1 MSKKNGKKKVTILDR
16 VERIGNALPH
26 PATIFLI
33 LCGVIVVLSAILA
46 ASGVS
51 VTYEGINRTTNV
63 VDEMTATVNSLL
75 SREGVQYLFKS
86 AVSNFTG
93 FAPLGTVLVALL
105 GVGLAEG
112 TGFISALLKKLVM
125 STPKRLITVV
135 VVLAG
140 VLSSIASDA
149 GYVVLIPLGAIIFL
163 SVGRHPMAGLAA
175 AFAGVSGGFS
185 ANVMVGP
192 TDSLLGGLTTE
203 GAKLFDPNYVVGME
217 ANWWFLIASTVL
229 ITVIGTF
236 VTEKIVE
243 PRLGA
248 YKGDATVEENS
259 MTVTKEEK
267 RGLKFAGIAALVI
280 LVGIIALVGPANGLL
295 RGTDPGVQGILKSPF
310 MDSLVFIIA
319 LYFGLVGIAYG
330 VGAKTVKNDKDV
342 MNLMGKSMAS
352 MGSYIVLVFF
362 AAQFVA
368 YFSYTNLGTIIAVK
382 GADMLQAIGLQ
393 GIPLVILFIL
403 VVAFINIFMGS
414 ASAKWAILAPVFVPM
429 LMKVGFTPEFT
440 QMAYRIG
447 DSTTNLIS
455 PLMSYFALIVTFAHK
470 YDKDSGIG
478 TLISTMVPYS
488 ISLLI
493 GWTLLLIIWFVFN
506 LPLGPGISI
515 FM

>member
-1 MSKKNGKKKVTILDR
+1 
-16 VERIGNALPH
+16 
-26 PATIFLI
+26 
-33 LCGVIVVLSAILA
+33 
-46 ASGVS
+46 
-51 VTYEGINRTTNV
+51 
-63 VDEMTATVNSLL
+63 
-75 SREGVQYLFKS
+75 
-86 AVSNFTG
+86 
-93 FAPLGTVLVALL
+93 
-105 GVGLAEG
+105 
-112 TGFISALLKKLVM
+112 
-125 STPKRLITVV
+125 
-135 VVLAG
+135 
-140 VLSSIASDA
+140 
-149 GYVVLIPLGAIIFL
+149 
-163 SVGRHPMAGLAA
+163 
-175 AFAGVSGGFS
+175 
-185 ANVMVGP
+185 
-192 TDSLLGGLTTE
+192 
-203 GAKLFDPNYVVGME
+203 
-217 ANWWFLIASTVL
+217 
-229 ITVIGTF
+229 
-236 VTEKIVE
+236 
-243 PRLGA
+243 
-248 YKGDATVEENS
+248 
-259 MTVTKEEK
+259 
-267 RGLKFAGIAALVI
+267 
-280 LVGIIALVGPANGLL
+280 
-295 RGTDPGVQGILKSPF
+295 
-310 MDSLVFIIA
+310 
-319 LYFGLVGIAYG
+319 
-330 VGAKTVKNDKDV
+330 
-342 MNLMGKSMAS
+342 MGKSMAS